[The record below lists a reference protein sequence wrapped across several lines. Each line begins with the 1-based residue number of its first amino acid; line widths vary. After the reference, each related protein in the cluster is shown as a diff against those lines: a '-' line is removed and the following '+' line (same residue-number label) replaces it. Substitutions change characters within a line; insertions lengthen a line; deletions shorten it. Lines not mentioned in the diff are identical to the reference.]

1 MKIIEGCVI
10 SSAESASMLN
20 TNLDLHGPL
29 RTSKNLSRISINSV
43 IKIRKEWKRRGF
55 SASLP
60 HGTGFPV
67 PNEM

>member
-29 RTSKNLSRISINSV
+29 RTSKNLSRISINSA
-43 IKIRKEWKRRGF
+43 IKIRKEWKR
-55 SASLP
+55 
-60 HGTGFPV
+60 
-67 PNEM
+67 